1 MGSSLVNIAHFPK
14 LNRADSTATPC
25 ESNRLG
31 HPDQMPQLGTP
42 RRSLGWRQR
51 LSCGV
56 SHPDACRRAAHQAGK
71 QRRIARA
78 ACSLQLAFPDK
89 GPDRPWLIAA
99 MSAQGNPSRTSRA
112 GTPGKAIPS
121 PTSAQPKPS
130 ADLFTRT
137 RPQTIIG
144 GGRRQLPTG
153 TRLTANQE
161 APRARCYSRCSTASL
176 AFDPL
181 LSRRQPGG
189 LSLSQLRRLPRWWI
203 SVLERDLSL
212 RGRKG
217 PAGCHHSRSNLQANK
232 QPINQKA

>member
-78 ACSLQLAFPDK
+78 ACSLQLAFPDN

-112 GTPGKAIPS
+112 GTPGKALHVLRRHRR
-121 PTSAQPKPS
+121 AKPS

-161 APRARCYSRCSTASL
+161 ALRARYCSRCSTASL

-181 LSRRQPGG
+181 LSRR
-189 LSLSQLRRLPRWWI
+189 
-203 SVLERDLSL
+203 
-212 RGRKG
+212 
-217 PAGCHHSRSNLQANK
+217 
-232 QPINQKA
+232 